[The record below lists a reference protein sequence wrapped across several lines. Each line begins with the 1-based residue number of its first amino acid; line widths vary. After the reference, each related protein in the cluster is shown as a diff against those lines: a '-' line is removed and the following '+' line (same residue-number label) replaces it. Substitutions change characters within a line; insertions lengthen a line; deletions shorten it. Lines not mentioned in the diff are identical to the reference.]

1 MVFSFAINSITC
13 GCHKFLLH
21 AVISQ
26 FVVLSRQ
33 WASREKTDCFFG
45 GDESSC
51 LSLWD
56 TKSYASTLQL
66 CCLFS
71 TWVMENRF
79 YELVVLVWS
88 HMDYKFPLAVFYG
101 SIDLNFVCIASP
113 VSPSPSPTAPSHFM
127 ATLLPEYVHLP
138 VWIWLMAFMFFFG
151 SFALLFLW
159 EKILY
164 WSDNGEKNS
173 HHCWWCWH
181 TFKQQAEHICLK
193 CAISALRAEK

>member
-1 MVFSFAINSITC
+1 MCQSWKNWLL
-13 GCHKFLLH
+13 FL
-21 AVISQ
+21 
-26 FVVLSRQ
+26 
-33 WASREKTDCFFG
+33 

-56 TKSYASTLQL
+56 TKSYASALQL
-66 CCLFS
+66 CCLFFNLS
-71 TWVMENRF
+71 DGKQ
-79 YELVVLVWS
+79 VLWTCGVVWS

-101 SIDLNFVCIASP
+101 SIDLNFVRIASP
-113 VSPSPSPTAPSHFM
+113 VSPSLSPTAPLHFM

-164 WSDNGEKNS
+164 WTDNGEKTLTS
-173 HHCWWCWH
+173 LLIMLTHFQATGRAHL
-181 TFKQQAEHICLK
+181 FKVCNKRLESGEIIQMGPT
-193 CAISALRAEK
+193 ALFI